1 MIKQNIAIYSIP
13 ILYNILKELEDE
25 LNYDIIFVP
34 NKAALDKI
42 NFSSVLLLTDK
53 KNLNQVNILELN
65 FPLKISKLVEKI
77 NIQFMKF
84 KSKENSN
91 FSIGNYMLNLNSREL
106 ILDLKVLNLTEK
118 EVNLIMFLNKSSDPV
133 NVERLQFEVWGYG
146 NKLETHTV
154 ETHIHRL
161 RKKIFDKFKKDNFI
175 LNAKNGYYLN
185 KLS

>member
-1 MIKQNIAIYSIP
+1 M
-13 ILYNILKELEDE
+13 
-25 LNYDIIFVP
+25 
-34 NKAALDKI
+34 
-42 NFSSVLLLTDK
+42 
-53 KNLNQVNILELN
+53 
-65 FPLKISKLVEKI
+65 
-77 NIQFMKF
+77 
-84 KSKENSN
+84 
-91 FSIGNYMLNLNSREL
+91 
-106 ILDLKVLNLTEK
+106 ILDLKVVNLTEK